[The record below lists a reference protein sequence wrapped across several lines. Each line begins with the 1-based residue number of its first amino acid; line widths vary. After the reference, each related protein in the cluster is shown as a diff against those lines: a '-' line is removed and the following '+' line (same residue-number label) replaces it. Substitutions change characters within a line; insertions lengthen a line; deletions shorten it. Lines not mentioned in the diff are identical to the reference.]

1 MSKTNPSK
9 INNASAILSHTE
21 KAGGITDAEAQAAPA
36 ARKASKQDAVIALM
50 ERPEGA
56 TIAEIIAIT
65 DWQVH
70 SVRGF
75 IAGTVKKKFGLL
87 VIKGKAADGAV
98 TYRIAEERHEE
109 EDDGPGEDMAKA
121 AEAEETEP
129 DAGADAKTAADATGE
144 V

>member
-1 MSKTNPSK
+1 MSKTKPSTIK
-9 INNASAILSHTE
+9 SASAIPSHAE
-21 KAGGITDAEAQAAPA
+21 DAGLIAGTEAQAVPA

-75 IAGTVKKKFGLL
+75 IAGTVKKKFGLA
-87 VIKGKAADGAV
+87 VAKGKTTDGAV
-98 TYRIAEERHEE
+98 TYRIVEERHEE
-109 EDDGPGEDMAKA
+109 EDDSPGEDIAKF
-121 AEAEETEP
+121 AEAEEA
-129 DAGADAKTAADATGE
+129 DAGADPASDATGE